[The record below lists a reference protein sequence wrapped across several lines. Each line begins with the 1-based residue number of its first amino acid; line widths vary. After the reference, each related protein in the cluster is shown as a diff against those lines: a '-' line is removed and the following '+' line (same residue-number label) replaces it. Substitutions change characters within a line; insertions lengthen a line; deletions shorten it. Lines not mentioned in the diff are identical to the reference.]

1 MLLSLPGFG
10 RLTTALF
17 IGGFIIK
24 FSKHKKLNA
33 YVGIRIF
40 QLGQSHYQ
48 DTINRRG
55 NKKARKQLYLIV
67 LNTIRGAN

>member
-17 IGGFIIK
+17 IGGLRDIIK

-33 YVGIRIF
+33 YVCIRIF
-40 QLGQSHYQ
+40 QLDG
-48 DTINRRG
+48 
-55 NKKARKQLYLIV
+55 
-67 LNTIRGAN
+67 